1 MAREEEAEEEEEEEE
16 KEEGSSLC
24 AGLPREGRQAA
35 RQGECRAS
43 ACSCANT
50 NAAKANF
57 TEFHSADSSLS
68 QDSSASEISSL
79 EMEKKKVF

>member
-1 MAREEEAEEEEEEEE
+1 MVAREEEEEEEEE

-24 AGLPREGRQAA
+24 AGLPGEGRQAA

-43 ACSCANT
+43 ACNCANT

-68 QDSSASEISSL
+68 QDSSA
-79 EMEKKKVF
+79 